1 MGIFKRG
8 DRWYVRYVYEGTEY
22 KLSAG
27 VGAEAEQAK
36 ALLARVLH
44 EIAIGRHT
52 PGKARS
58 RLTVR
63 DLGAAWIKDAEQ
75 SKRSWKRDA
84 VSLAHLN
91 RHLGARKIDKLSALM
106 IEAYKRDRQ
115 RETYRRG
122 KVRDDGP
129 PVERPTTPGTIN
141 RELTLLRTMLRRA
154 VRDGKIG
161 RNPFDGV
168 KLLREPPGRVARL
181 SADEEVRVL
190 AACPP
195 RLRALVAV
203 ALNSGCRVGEL
214 LAARWRD
221 VDLRV
226 GLLAVERSKSGQR
239 RDVPLNATARGV
251 LEALAAKAAGAAKH
265 PDPDARV
272 FTTAKGGKYSNV
284 ERDWRI
290 ARVKA
295 GLPTL
300 RLHDLRHAYAS
311 RLVEA
316 GADLLTV
323 ASLLGHG
330 SPERPSLAMV
340 SRYAHLSPQHRR
352 EAVERLAVGSPPVVL
367 EATEQGPDRNKSG
380 LTLVRGKDQNRGKAK
395 ENAK

>member
-8 DRWYVRYVYEGTEY
+8 DRWYVRYVYEGAEY
-22 KLSAG
+22 RLTAG
-27 VGAEAEQAK
+27 VGSTAEHAK
-36 ALLARVLH
+36 AMLAGILL
-44 EIAIGRHT
+44 EIAHGRHT
-52 PGKARS
+52 PGKRRS

-63 DLGAAWIKDAEQ
+63 DLCREWLEQAEQ
-75 SKRSWKRDA
+75 SKRSWKRDR
-84 VSLAHLN
+84 VSVAHLN
-91 RHLGARKIDKLSALM
+91 RHLGSRRIDKLSALL
-106 IEAYKRDRQ
+106 IEGYKRDRQ

-122 KVRDDGP
+122 KATDDGP

-154 VRDGKIG
+154 LRDGRLI

-181 SADEEVRVL
+181 SADDEARVL

-203 ALNSGCRVGEL
+203 ALHTGCRVGEL

-226 GLLAVERSKSGQR
+226 GLLAVEQSKSGQR
-239 RDVPLNATARGV
+239 RDVPLNATARAV
-251 LEALAAKAAGAAKH
+251 LEAVAAKAAGEAKH

-272 FTTAKGGKYSNV
+272 FSTAKGGKYGNV
-284 ERDWRI
+284 ERDWRL

-311 RLVEA
+311 RLVEQ
-316 GADLLTV
+316 GTDLLTV

-330 SPERPSLAMV
+330 KPEAPSLAMV

-352 EAVERLAVGSPPVVL
+352 EAVERLAVGAPPPVL
-367 EATEQGPDRNKSG
+367 DAPDREPDQHKSRHTP
-380 LTLVRGKDQNRGKAK
+380 LSVVAQTRGKAK
-395 ENAK
+395 GNGK